1 MCKTRGMI
9 LVSCL
14 SVLAACGRGAFP
26 VSTVEGTVAV
36 DGKPVPEGAI
46 SFSPLESNTG
56 QPISTE
62 IRDGKYHSTKVPR
75 GRSLVIITAMQD
87 TGEKH
92 VEFGIEYPKL
102 RSIIPE
108 KYRSGIELNV
118 DAPTL
123 KHDFELASQ

>member
-1 MCKTRGMI
+1 MSNLRRMI
-9 LVSCL
+9 LIACL
-14 SVLAACGRGAFP
+14 AGLAGCGRTAFP
-26 VSTVEGTVAV
+26 VSTVEGAVSV
-36 DGKPVPEGAI
+36 DGKPVPEGSI
-46 SFSPLESNTG
+46 SFTPLESNTG

-62 IRDGKYHSTKVPR
+62 IRAGKYHSKSVPR

-102 RSIIPE
+102 KSIVPE
-108 KYRSGIELNV
+108 KYQSGIELNV

-123 KHDFELASQ
+123 KHDFDLASP